1 MTNENSTKR
10 NYEFRRLEDLDLIDN
25 FLFQQMLSQE
35 GKDSETFARILL
47 KTILGRH
54 IRHVTIV
61 PQKNILG
68 IDTNKH
74 GIRLD
79 AYIQE
84 VPDEQDP
91 NLADVKLIPSIYDIE
106 PNKTFDKE
114 SLPKRVRYYHG
125 LIDTQL
131 LSTGASY
138 SLLPNVVIIVILPYD
153 PFDKNRMVYTIKN
166 GCEEDPTVPYEDG
179 ARKIFLYTK
188 GTKGNPS
195 QALRDMLK
203 YIEKSTADNVTNQ
216 DIASISLLVD
226 KVKHKKEVSISYMK
240 SWEYEKWVHDE
251 AYKNGYEGGYGEG
264 HSDGYNDGHNDGY
277 NDGRNDGYNDGRND
291 GAAQIN
297 QLNILLA
304 KAGRT
309 DDIIKAAI
317 DDTYREELLKEFHL
331 V

>member
-1 MTNENSTKR
+1 MPVLKGDFAMANENSTKKT
-10 NYEFRRLEDLDLIDN
+10 YEFRRLEDLNLIDN

-35 GKDSETFARILL
+35 GEDSETFARILL

-106 PNKTFDKE
+106 PNKTFEKE

-188 GTKGNPS
+188 GTEGNPS

-216 DIASISLLVD
+216 DIASISVLVD

-251 AYKNGYEGGYGEG
+251 AYKTGYQGGYGEG
-264 HSDGYNDGHNDGY
+264 HSDGYNDGVS
-277 NDGRNDGYNDGRND
+277 
-291 GAAQIN
+291 QIN

-304 KAGRT
+304 KTGRT
-309 DDIIKAAI
+309 DDIIKAAN
-317 DDTYREELLKEFHL
+317 DDAFRGELLKEFHL